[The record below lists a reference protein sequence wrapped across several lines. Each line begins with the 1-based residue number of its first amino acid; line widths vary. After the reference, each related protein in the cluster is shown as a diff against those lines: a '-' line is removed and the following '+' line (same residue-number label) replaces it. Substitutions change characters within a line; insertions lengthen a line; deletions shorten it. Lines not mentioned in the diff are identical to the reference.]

1 MNLLQI
7 DSSPLGDASASRQ
20 LTKAIAAALQK
31 AQPTARLVYRD
42 LAATPPAHLSGQIL
56 AAMGGAP
63 VENDADVQR
72 DVQLGEE
79 ILAEFLA
86 ADVIVIGAPMYN
98 FSVPSQLK
106 AWLDRIARA
115 GRTFRY
121 TEQGPVG
128 LVTGKRVIIAS
139 SRGGIYAGDASLQDG
154 WRHAMDFQE
163 DYLRRVLGFLGIS
176 DIEIVRAEGL
186 GLSAA
191 SREQSLN
198 AAFARA
204 EEIVA
209 PALA

>member
-20 LTKAIAAALQK
+20 LTKAIVATLQK
-31 AQPTARLVYRD
+31 TQPAARLVYRD
-42 LAATPPAHLSGQIL
+42 LAAAPPAHLSGQIL
-56 AAMGGAP
+56 AAMSGAP
-63 VENDADVQR
+63 VAGDAVVQR
-72 DVQLGEE
+72 DVEQGEE

-106 AWLDRIARA
+106 AWIDRIARA

-128 LVTGKRVIIAS
+128 LVTGKRVIVAS
-139 SRGGIYAGDASLQDG
+139 SRGGIYAGAASHQDG

-163 DYLRRVLGFLGIS
+163 DYLQRVLGFLGIT

-198 AAFARA
+198 AALARA
-204 EEIVA
+204 EESLA
-209 PALA
+209 PAFA